1 MGLGRKKAKP
11 AFRQM
16 QEIDELERVQNR
28 DVYDRQQLKRSK
40 PEEMQTMTS
49 RTILAACFGLAMMLV
64 CYFVF
69 SVITGFAT
77 GFMNSSRGSGNTSL
91 GEQKTVVEEQVE
103 TNSDGI
109 RPLSA
114 APDTATAEDLKQ
126 GYLTYHEAD
135 IESGN
140 TTPYYTDYDGNIYLE
155 GDVDVLAS
163 RVQNHEFM
171 SADDREAASLRQ
183 MREQN
188 GVLPL
193 NLAPMNITLD
203 DFYYFY
209 FQDAN
214 PESKSMIR
222 RYKDYEGNVYESE
235 EVRFLWQQVQSGQLG
250 SGKVS
255 YLEADG
261 GYSPDSDHLKGKV
274 DADGNAID
282 GTGSGLLGG
291 FSFRDALRFRGKTFF
306 WSLLIGLAAFGILW
320 EFLKKNLDAQN
331 AENDV
336 TDINQYEND
345 QHIQVPE
352 ELQRNY
358 DWFPDAGAHSKV
370 MVSGMIS
377 HMMLK
382 KKGLKTVPVV
392 RRAQKDIVGEDG
404 EVAYLKGEPLLDD
417 NGDEITDMLPI
428 IDEKF
433 GNALF
438 EASGA
443 LDDPRV
449 RIAYDATKIPYNPGN
464 KNREKQK
471 GFDTVADLINNDWTF
486 PEYEVQRPAG
496 AYIVDVEPINTM
508 VLAITRAGKGQTYI
522 EPTIDMWTRELTP
535 NNMVINDPKGEL
547 LVKFYVKGSVRGFQI
562 VQFNL
567 INAMKTDIYNPLMM
581 AAQAAR
587 EGDFTKCALYVENI
601 ADVFFPTD
609 GAEDPV
615 WPKQHWAFSV
625 NSITQGCV

>member
-1 MGLGRKKAKP
+1 MALGRKKSKP

-16 QEIDELERVQNR
+16 QEIDELERVENR

-64 CYFVF
+64 CYFLF
-69 SVITGFAT
+69 SVAT
-77 GFMNSSRGSGNTSL
+77 WGATSFMRSTRGSGSSSSGTESS
-91 GEQKTVVEEQVE
+91 GTAPSQSVEV
-103 TNSDGI
+103 NSDGI
-109 RPLSA
+109 RPLSS
-114 APDTATAEDLKQ
+114 APVTSTEEDLKA
-126 GYLTYHEAD
+126 GYLVYHPAD
-135 IESGN
+135 IDAGITN
-140 TTPYYTDYDGNIYLE
+140 AYYTDYDGNVYLE
-155 GDVDVLAS
+155 SDLGILAS
-163 RVQNHEFM
+163 RVRNSEFM
-171 SADDREAASLRQ
+171 SADDKEAARFRA

-188 GVLPL
+188 GILPL

-209 FQDAN
+209 FKDAN
-214 PESKSMIR
+214 PDSKSMIR
-222 RYKDYEGNVYESE
+222 RYKDYEGNTYESE
-235 EVRFLWQQVQSGQLG
+235 EVRLLWQQVQTGALG

-274 DADGNAID
+274 DANGKAVD
-282 GTGSGLLGG
+282 GTGKGLLGG
-291 FSFRDALRFRGKTFF
+291 FSFRDALRFRKGPFF
-306 WSLLIGLAAFGILW
+306 WSFLIGLLAFGILW

-377 HMMLK
+377 HMMLRN
-382 KKGLKTVPVV
+382 KGLKKVPVV
-392 RRAQKDIVGEDG
+392 RRADKDIVDEDG
-404 EVAYLKGEPLLDD
+404 EVVYLKGEPLLDD
-417 NGDEITDMLPI
+417 NGDEIVDMLPI

-433 GNALF
+433 GDDLF

-443 LDDPRV
+443 LDDKRV
-449 RIAYDATKIPYNPGN
+449 RIRYEASKIPYNPGN

-471 GFDTVADLINNDWTF
+471 GYDTVADLINGDWEF

-508 VLAITRAGKGQTYI
+508 VLAITRAGKG
-522 EPTIDMWTRELTP
+522 WRRL
-535 NNMVINDPKGEL
+535 
-547 LVKFYVKGSVRGFQI
+547 
-562 VQFNL
+562 
-567 INAMKTDIYNPLMM
+567 
-581 AAQAAR
+581 
-587 EGDFTKCALYVENI
+587 AL
-601 ADVFFPTD
+601 
-609 GAEDPV
+609 
-615 WPKQHWAFSV
+615 
-625 NSITQGCV
+625 